1 MCEREV
7 EIMTIGERIKLRRQE
22 LELSVDDIA
31 KKLDKNRATVYRYES
46 AEIENLPITVLEPLA
61 KVLKTTPAYLMGWEE
76 DVVYPANIF
85 PIEKKK
91 IPMLGSIAAG
101 TPIFAEEKFEFYVE
115 IGAEIK
121 ADFCLKV
128 RGDSMINA
136 RIHDGDLVFIRQQP
150 QVKDGEIAAV
160 LVDDEA
166 TLKRVYIQKSNITLL
181 AENPKYSP
189 LVYHKDQQHN
199 LIILGLAVA
208 FQSDVK

>member
-1 MCEREV
+1 MCKREV

-101 TPIFAEEKFEFYVE
+101 TPIFAEEKFEYYVE
-115 IGAEIK
+115 IGAEVN

-166 TLKRVYIQKSNITLL
+166 TLKRVYIQESNITLL